1 MNDDIFDMLS
11 LFVESISKAKKREYC
26 CNSKEKESCK
36 RDCMWNYFDAY
47 EEEKTYNARDFVAA
61 IFNIGERKYE
71 THALEALDVDPILL
85 LARKKITQELSF
97 PYAIVRKQEYR
108 IAIAV
113 PEYVENAPEKIAN
126 ILGIIPEVFIEVSG
140 PQSTVL
146 IIDCEKEWLRSKYL
160 GIGREEWL
168 L

>member
-1 MNDDIFDMLS
+1 MNDDILDMLS
-11 LFVESISKAKKREYC
+11 LFLESLADTKRKDYCWNSKKENC
-26 CNSKEKESCK
+26 CNCRFNNFDIPEKKPYDSKK
-36 RDCMWNYFDAY
+36 FI
-47 EEEKTYNARDFVAA
+47 AA

-71 THALEALDVDPILL
+71 IHALEALDVDPILL
-85 LARKKITQELSF
+85 SAREKIAQELSF
-97 PYAIVRKQEYR
+97 SYAIVRKQEHR

-113 PEYVENAPEKIAN
+113 PEYIEDAPEKIAN

-160 GIGREEWL
+160 GIGEEEWL